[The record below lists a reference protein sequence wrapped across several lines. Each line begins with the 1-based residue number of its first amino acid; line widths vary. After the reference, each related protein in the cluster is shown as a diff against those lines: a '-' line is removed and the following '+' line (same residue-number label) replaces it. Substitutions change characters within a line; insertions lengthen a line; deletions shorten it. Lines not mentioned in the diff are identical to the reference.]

1 MSSSRI
7 DELKGGR
14 IMMEWTTR
22 RDQRAGSRAG
32 TPVVDERS
40 MRILEILVAGIGLAA
55 CALLN
60 LLR

>member
-1 MSSSRI
+1 MDDPAR
-7 DELKGGR
+7 
-14 IMMEWTTR
+14 
-22 RDQRAGSRAG
+22 QRAGSRAG
-32 TPVVDERS
+32 TQVVDERS

>member
-1 MSSSRI
+1 MT
-7 DELKGGR
+7 
-14 IMMEWTTR
+14 EWTTR
-22 RDQRAGSRAG
+22 TDQPAK
-32 TPVVDERS
+32 TPVDERS

>member
-1 MSSSRI
+1 MSSSRV
-7 DELKGGR
+7 GGQER
-14 IMMEWTTR
+14 GQIMTDGTTR
-22 RDQRAGSRAG
+22 TDQRAGN
-32 TPVVDERS
+32 PVDERS

>member
-1 MSSSRI
+1 
-7 DELKGGR
+7 
-14 IMMEWTTR
+14 MMEWTTR

>member
-1 MSSSRI
+1 MT
-7 DELKGGR
+7 
-14 IMMEWTTR
+14 EWTTR
-22 RDQRAGSRAG
+22 GDQRAG